1 MYSQNDYYNIFKVYS
16 SYEDDKLECFKD
28 FFNRS
33 FDLKESN
40 ENFPYGRTEPMTF
53 PAFQNNFDENM
64 NPNFEEEINDSF
76 NIGPNV
82 LNGILIN
89 EENTK
94 INKKRGR
101 KNKNSDEEGDHT
113 KYTEDNMIKR
123 ARINFINFLIN
134 KLNTEINNSYH
145 DKTLLLK
152 KLNPKQSNIY
162 SVEENKIFIHKKLKD
177 IFSDDI
183 SNKYKTFEPKY
194 NQKVIEKLMNEENL
208 EKKEK
213 FTKLF
218 NITFIESLEHL
229 CGKKIIEGLE
239 GFGTLDEFI
248 DNYFKK
254 EEEEYKKIIKANT
267 LDYEKNIYAK
277 KQRKKRRNNDF
288 NKML

>member
-1 MYSQNDYYNIFKVYS
+1 MYIQNDNYNIFKVYS
-16 SYEDDKLECFKD
+16 SDEDDKLECFKD

-64 NPNFEEEINDSF
+64 NPNFEEEINNSYK
-76 NIGPNV
+76 IGPNV

-183 SNKYKTFEPKY
+183 STKYKTFDSKY

-254 EEEEYKKIIKANT
+254 E
-267 LDYEKNIYAK
+267 
-277 KQRKKRRNNDF
+277 
-288 NKML
+288 

>member
-28 FFNRS
+28 FSNIS

-53 PAFQNNFDENM
+53 PAFQKNFDENM
-64 NPNFEEEINDSF
+64 NPNFEEEINNSYK
-76 NIGPNV
+76 IGPNV

-94 INKKRGR
+94 KNKKKGR

-123 ARINFINFLIN
+123 IRINYINFLIN
-134 KLNTEINNSYH
+134 KSNKEINNSYH

-152 KLNPKQSNIY
+152 KLNPNQANIY
-162 SVEENKIFIHKKLKD
+162 RVEENKIFIHKKLKD

-254 EEEEYKKIIKANT
+254 EEEEYK
-267 LDYEKNIYAK
+267 EKLRKLTSKYKEIVENK
-277 KQRKKRRNNDF
+277 KKRKKKETKIN
-288 NKML
+288 

>member
-28 FFNRS
+28 FSNIS

-53 PAFQNNFDENM
+53 PAFQKNFDENM
-64 NPNFEEEINDSF
+64 NPNFEEEINNSYK
-76 NIGPNV
+76 IGPNV

-94 INKKRGR
+94 KNKKKGR

-152 KLNPKQSNIY
+152 KLNPNQANIY
-162 SVEENKIFIHKKLKD
+162 RVEENKIFIHKKLKD

-254 EEEEYKKIIKANT
+254 EEEEYKKIIKANI

-277 KQRKKRRNNDF
+277 KQRKKRE
-288 NKML
+288 K

>member
-28 FFNRS
+28 FSNIS

-53 PAFQNNFDENM
+53 PAFQKNFDENM
-64 NPNFEEEINDSF
+64 NPNFEEEINNSYK
-76 NIGPNV
+76 IGPNV

-94 INKKRGR
+94 KNKKKGR

-152 KLNPKQSNIY
+152 KLNPKQSNIC

-183 SNKYKTFEPKY
+183 STKYKTFDSKY

-254 EEEEYKKIIKANT
+254 EEEEYKKIIKANI

-277 KQRKKRRNNDF
+277 KQRKKRE
-288 NKML
+288 K

>member
-1 MYSQNDYYNIFKVYS
+1 MKI
-16 SYEDDKLECFKD
+16 
-28 FFNRS
+28 
-33 FDLKESN
+33 
-40 ENFPYGRTEPMTF
+40 FPYGRTEPMTF

-64 NPNFEEEINDSF
+64 NPNFEEEINNSYK
-76 NIGPNV
+76 IGPNV

-94 INKKRGR
+94 KNKKKGR

-123 ARINFINFLIN
+123 IRINYINFLIN
-134 KLNTEINNSYH
+134 KSNKEINNSYH

-152 KLNPKQSNIY
+152 KLNPNQANIY
-162 SVEENKIFIHKKLKD
+162 RVEENKIFIHKKLKD

-183 SNKYKTFEPKY
+183 STKYKTFEPKY
-194 NQKVIEKLMNEENL
+194 NQKVIEKLINEENL
-208 EKKEK
+208 DKKEK

-254 EEEEYKKIIKANT
+254 EEEEYKKIIKANI

-277 KQRKKRRNNDF
+277 KQRKKRA
-288 NKML
+288 K

>member
-94 INKKRGR
+94 KNKKKGR

-183 SNKYKTFEPKY
+183 STKYKTFDSKY

-254 EEEEYKKIIKANT
+254 EEEEYKEIIKANI

-277 KQRKKRRNNDF
+277 KQKKKRE
-288 NKML
+288 K